1 MEKLLSIIRRQKL
14 EEKSMNLE
22 TSKLLGGIGALL
34 MFIGVIPFVSHY
46 GIIEIIGVILVLAA
60 L

>member
-1 MEKLLSIIRRQKL
+1 MSIIRRQKL

-22 TSKLLGGIGALL
+22 TSKLLAGIGALL